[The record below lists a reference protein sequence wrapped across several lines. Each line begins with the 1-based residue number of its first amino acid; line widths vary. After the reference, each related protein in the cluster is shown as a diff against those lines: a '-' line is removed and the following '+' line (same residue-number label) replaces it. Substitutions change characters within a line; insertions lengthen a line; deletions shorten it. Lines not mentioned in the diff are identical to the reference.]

1 MLKETIAKLA
11 ADMDRGD
18 GKERYR
24 AQLALTRETARVG
37 KPGAEGERKEL
48 AKAIVDETLASKGGE
63 RRDNRRR
70 PLPPTPV
77 HSAAT
82 RRELLRYASEVSG
95 AEEVPGLLKCATDFD
110 LRDMAR
116 YALERT
122 GGEEAV
128 KALCEVATK
137 ALGSDFRL
145 GAIGALARRSG
156 GGVNDA

>member
-24 AQLALTRETARVG
+24 AQLALTRETARTG
-37 KPGAEGERKEL
+37 KPGAEAERKEL
-48 AKAIVDETLASKGGE
+48 AKAIVDETLASKGSE
-63 RRDNRRR
+63 RRDNGRR

-95 AEEVPGLLKCATDFD
+95 AAEVPSRWCSRPSSTWCSPAPSS
-110 LRDMAR
+110 R
-116 YALERT
+116 
-122 GGEEAV
+122 
-128 KALCEVATK
+128 
-137 ALGSDFRL
+137 
-145 GAIGALARRSG
+145 
-156 GGVNDA
+156 